1 MASDLSSAGLL
12 RSFQNELLLVEGK
25 ARLSVEV
32 YGQCAKDFLSYVEG
46 KGLLLSSVTPLDLTY
61 YVSFLRLEK
70 EDGDLTVAKAVSAL
84 RSFGSFL
91 KREGVWKENVAMEID
106 RPGTARKLPRVLSVN
121 QVDSL
126 LAAIDTTKPLG
137 VRDRALYELIYSC
150 GLRISEACS
159 LLLSNLHFKEHFIVV
174 RGKGSK
180 ERSVPFGAVAYEWLH
195 KWVYECR
202 PLFVGSAAVAKS
214 EQPAGVKARPA
225 ARSVATDAVFVNSRG
240 GVLSRKGVW
249 KNFQSLEA
257 KSGVTA
263 KVHTLRHSFA
273 THLLQGGADLRSVQE
288 LLGHSD
294 LSTTQIYTH
303 VDDELLREYHR
314 GFFPGHKNAG
324 SEDEDED

>member
-1 MASDLSSAGLL
+1 MANDLSSAVLL
-12 RSFQNELLLVEGK
+12 RSFQNDLLLVEGK
-25 ARLSVEV
+25 ARLSVES
-32 YGQCAKDFLSYVEG
+32 YAQCAKDFLSYLDG
-46 KGLLLSSVTPLDLTY
+46 KGMALSSVTPLDLTY

-70 EDGDLTVAKAVSAL
+70 SDGDLTVAKTVSAL

-91 KREGVWKENVAMEID
+91 RREGVWKENVAMEID
-106 RPGTARKLPRVLSVN
+106 RPGMTRKLPRVLSVN

-159 LLLSNLHFKEHFIVV
+159 LLLSNLHFKERFIVV

-180 ERSVPFGAVAYEWLH
+180 ERSVPFGAAAYDWLY

-202 PLFVGSAAVAKS
+202 PALVGD
-214 EQPAGVKARPA
+214 RP
-225 ARSVATDAVFVNSRG
+225 VDFVFVNSRG
-240 GVLSRKGVW
+240 GNLSRKGVW
-249 KNFQSLEA
+249 KNFQALEV

-288 LLGHSD
+288 LLGHAD

-303 VDDELLREYHR
+303 VDDELLREYHK
-314 GFFPGHKNAG
+314 GFFPGHKSAG
-324 SEDEDED
+324 SEVDDED